1 VTSVLIADDEP
12 LVRAVLRSVLDADAG
27 IHVVAE
33 ATTGR
38 EAVDLTVR
46 WHPAVVLMDIRMPDL
61 DGLAAAGEIRR
72 LVPSQAVVVL
82 TTFGEAE
89 YIERAVDLGV
99 DGFLLKSGDPYDLL
113 RGVKAAASGGACMSP
128 SVAAHVVGELRQ
140 RRSGTDPDAAAAVA
154 GLTRREREVLDLA
167 AVGRSN
173 AEIAAELFLGEGT
186 VRGYLSSVFAR
197 LGVRNRVEAA
207 MVAWQAGRRPHR

>member
-1 VTSVLIADDEP
+1 
-12 LVRAVLRSVLDADAG
+12 
-27 IHVVAE
+27 
-33 ATTGR
+33 
-38 EAVDLTVR
+38 
-46 WHPAVVLMDIRMPDL
+46 MDIRMPDL

-113 RGVKAAASGGACMSP
+113 RGVKAVASGGACMSP

-140 RRSGTDPDAAAAVA
+140 RRSGNDPDAAAAVA
-154 GLTRREREVLDLA
+154 GLTRREREVLDLV

-207 MVAWQAGRRPHR
+207 MVAWQAGRRPRQ